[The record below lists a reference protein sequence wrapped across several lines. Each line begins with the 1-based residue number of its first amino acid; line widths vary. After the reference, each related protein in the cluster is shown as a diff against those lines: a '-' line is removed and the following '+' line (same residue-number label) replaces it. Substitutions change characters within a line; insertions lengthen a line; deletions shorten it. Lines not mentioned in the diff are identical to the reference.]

1 MSEYLRAPFPWFGGK
16 SKAAE
21 LIWSRLGRDIG
32 SYVEPFLG
40 SCATYLNR
48 PAEFDGWVTLNDL
61 DGNVANFWRSVQQS
75 PEATAEAAA
84 NPVFEVDLHARH
96 LALVSGAAQHAER
109 MMADADYHDPK
120 LAGWWAWGACVWI
133 GGGWCA
139 GDGPWHAEP
148 DAEGVA
154 SFTLG
159 NGTGVNRKLPHLG
172 NGGRGVNRQLP
183 HLGNGGRGVNRQLPH
198 LGNGGTG
205 VNRKLPHLGNGTG
218 VNRRL
223 PHLGDGGKGVNR
235 KLERA
240 LEWFGVLQSSLDGAR
255 IACGDWERICSPG
268 TMTRNGICGVLLDPP
283 YSLTGA
289 VYAQDSSS
297 VSGDVRRWCIANGND
312 PLLRIALCGH
322 DTEHNEL
329 EALGWTV
336 ETWAKGGGYQGADD
350 RERIWFS
357 PACIGSQKEAD
368 LFA

>member
-21 LIWSRLGRDIG
+21 LIWSRLGHDIG
-32 SYVEPFLG
+32 NYVEPFLG
-40 SCATYLNR
+40 SCAVYLNR

-61 DGNVANFWRSVQQS
+61 DGNVANFWRSIQNA
-75 PEATAEAAA
+75 PDEAAEAAA

-109 MMADADYHDPK
+109 MIADADYHDPK

-148 DAEGVA
+148 DAEGVP
-154 SFTLG
+154 SFT
-159 NGTGVNRKLPHLG
+159 
-172 NGGRGVNRQLP
+172 
-183 HLGNGGRGVNRQLPH
+183 

-205 VNRKLPHLGNGTG
+205 VNRKLPHLNGGRG
-218 VNRRL
+218 VNRKL
-223 PHLGDGGKGVNR
+223 PHLNGGTGVNR

-240 LEWFGVLQSSLDGAR
+240 REWFGVLQSSLEGAR

>member
-21 LIWSRLGRDIG
+21 LIWSRLGHDIG

-133 GGGWCA
+133 GSGWCA

-159 NGTGVNRKLPHLG
+159 DGGKGVNRQLPHLGDGGRGVNRKLPHLG
-172 NGGRGVNRQLP
+172 N
-183 HLGNGGRGVNRQLPH
+183 
-198 LGNGGTG
+198 
-205 VNRKLPHLGNGTG
+205 
-218 VNRRL
+218 
-223 PHLGDGGKGVNR
+223 GGKGVNR

-240 LEWFGVLQSSLDGAR
+240 LEWFGVLQSSLEGAR

-329 EALGWTV
+329 EGIGWTV